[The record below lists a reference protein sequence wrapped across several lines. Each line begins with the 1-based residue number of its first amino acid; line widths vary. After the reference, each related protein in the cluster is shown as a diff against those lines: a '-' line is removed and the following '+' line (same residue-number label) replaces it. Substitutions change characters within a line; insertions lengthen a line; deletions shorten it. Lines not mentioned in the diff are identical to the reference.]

1 MSSFVHVDSKE
12 KDISI
17 LGEGPAQ
24 QLDDTTLTAEKKYS
38 IKFTEHNKMLCLSLN
53 YNGANCYLFVND
65 VEILKFKAKDSEINA
80 IPLFLG
86 DISQRFFCR
95 KHEKDWVLWIC

>member
-24 QLDDTTLTAEKKYS
+24 QLDDTTLTAEKS
-38 IKFTEHNKMLCLSLN
+38 IQLSLQN
-53 YNGANCYLFVND
+53 IIKCYV
-65 VEILKFKAKDSEINA
+65 
-80 IPLFLG
+80 
-86 DISQRFFCR
+86 
-95 KHEKDWVLWIC
+95 